1 MQTVPQKGNERSTQE
16 RGFQKMTPW
25 DEKQASKHKAAQQ
38 LESLPAANKAK
49 PDGSAHFK
57 LIGGKYH
64 DLTVRMYAPFD
75 ETDLELGGD
84 IYEYQQVGNVHAFTR
99 TN

>member
-1 MQTVPQKGNERSTQE
+1 
-16 RGFQKMTPW
+16 MTPW
-25 DEKQASKHKAAQQ
+25 DIQQAKKRKAAEQ
-38 LESLPAANKAK
+38 LKNLPDANKVKA
-49 PDGSAHFK
+49 DGSAHFK